1 MKRTVD
7 KSKFCSNAV
16 HYHACEV
23 LQLDVVIVNEL
34 TVSDYL
40 LNFLLTHSLAHVDHR
55 VSELLHGDFAIFV
68 SIKDSKSIHDI
79 L

>member
-1 MKRTVD
+1 MTNE

-16 HYHACEV
+16 HNHACEV
-23 LQLDVVIVNEL
+23 LKLDVVIVNEL

-40 LNFLLTHSLAHVDHR
+40 LNLLLTHSLAHVDHR
-55 VSELLHGDFAIFV
+55 VSELLDGDFAIFV
-68 SIKDSKSIHDI
+68 RVEDSQRIDDV